1 MRQVHC
7 TYDDE
12 RSAVVVSLGG
22 VWTQATGTS
31 EESADAVFEFGFDD
45 GEKLLEN
52 FIAFVKS
59 KGEDV
64 SWIPVITGGGAS
76 KLIAWHAQQ
85 DHANTEKKRTRLMN
99 NIKMKLADET
109 GVEDVERSEDA
120 FCWDH
125 KRTNIQKVGA
135 RADSVAVQETF
146 NPEPAKPGSQY
157 CLEPIYSMICCESYS
172 PILVDHQPGSAAEQ
186 CSSRS
191 IWTTAIPQEV
201 ARLEA
206 PHWRA

>member
-59 KGEDV
+59 KGGDV

-76 KLIAWHAQQ
+76 KLIA
-85 DHANTEKKRTRLMN
+85 
-99 NIKMKLADET
+99 
-109 GVEDVERSEDA
+109 
-120 FCWDH
+120 
-125 KRTNIQKVGA
+125 
-135 RADSVAVQETF
+135 
-146 NPEPAKPGSQY
+146 
-157 CLEPIYSMICCESYS
+157 
-172 PILVDHQPGSAAEQ
+172 
-186 CSSRS
+186 
-191 IWTTAIPQEV
+191 
-201 ARLEA
+201 
-206 PHWRA
+206 